1 MWDWSNVALAIAALV
16 GLTAGVIQLGFDM
29 LCMVDHGS
37 VMKPGVR
44 QADELMAHSYKKA
57 A

>member
-1 MWDWSNVALAIAALV
+1 MWDWSNLALAIAALV
-16 GLTAGVIQLGFDM
+16 GLSMMMIQLGFG
-29 LCMVDHGS
+29 MVDHGS

-44 QADELMAHSYKKA
+44 QAGELLAHPSYKKA

>member
-1 MWDWSNVALAIAALV
+1 MWDLSNVALAIAALV
-16 GLTAGVIQLGFDM
+16 GLTAVVIQLGFD
-29 LCMVDHGS
+29 MVDHGS

-44 QADELMAHSYKKA
+44 QAGELMAHPSYKKA

>member
-16 GLTAGVIQLGFDM
+16 GLTVGMIQLGFG
-29 LCMVDHGS
+29 MVDHGS
-37 VMKPGVR
+37 VMKPRVIR
-44 QADELMAHSYKKA
+44 ADELMMARHYKKA